1 MNKKSLLFLY
11 RKDRLRV
18 KDASNPENE
27 VYEVDHTK
35 SDIYDI
41 NNNGDTSD
49 VVAYAKTGVNI
60 MAPNNLITTENIIDE
75 NGNAIAKESENLEI
89 DKSDLSKTQKIEIK
103 IFNNYSGGDIRD
115 VVIVGKLPFR
125 DNTYVIDGNKK

>member
-1 MNKKSLLFLY
+1 MTIRCDPMTKTDNY
-11 RKDRLRV
+11 NIEV
-18 KDASNPENE
+18 YASNPENE

-41 NNNGDTSD
+41 NNNGDTND

-75 NGNAIAKESENLEI
+75 NGNAIAKRVR
-89 DKSDLSKTQKIEIK
+89 KSRNRQK
-103 IFNNYSGGDIRD
+103 
-115 VVIVGKLPFR
+115 
-125 DNTYVIDGNKK
+125 